1 MIFPV
6 VPTAAYYESQRANCV
21 SQATAACSWKRAS
34 CSAGR
39 AHPAQRQLSAAGQRR
54 TSQKT
59 RRRRVMK
66 RSVLIAEPFGCGQL
80 PESDAS
86 AFERRGWEAFRLD
99 SDRGVTNAG
108 YCFLLLVAS

>member
-1 MIFPV
+1 
-6 VPTAAYYESQRANCV
+6 
-21 SQATAACSWKRAS
+21 
-34 CSAGR
+34 
-39 AHPAQRQLSAAGQRR
+39 
-54 TSQKT
+54 
-59 RRRRVMK
+59 MK

-86 AFERRGWEAFRLD
+86 AFERRGWEAFRFD